1 VTAPLVV
8 AEVGGNHR
16 GDINT
21 ARRMIEIAGLYCTE
35 HFQLGGDRPG
45 VAVKFQKRTV
55 SLKPSDYE
63 RPHPNPYYAYGD
75 SYGAHR
81 EALEFDAAQHDD
93 LRDCAE
99 AFGVTYACSVWD
111 IPAAEEVARLDPAWI
126 KVPSAHN
133 LDWPLIE
140 WLADWG
146 GPLHISLGMTLRSE
160 ADTLVEL
167 LTRMGAA
174 RRTTLYHCT
183 SDYPVRTEDVRMDEI
198 DTLKARYGGDV
209 AGFGFSG
216 HHHGIA
222 VDMVAASK
230 GVSHIERHYTL
241 NRTWRGTDHSA
252 SLEPDGIRK
261 LVRGVEEVHRARGTK
276 GDTGLLDTERV
287 QRDKLKHTETA

>member
-1 VTAPLVV
+1 MVV

-16 GDINT
+16 GEMRT
-21 ARRMIEIAGLYCTE
+21 ARRMIEIAGSYCTE
-35 HFQLGGDRPG
+35 HFQLGGVRPL

-55 SLKPSDYE
+55 GLKPSDYQ
-63 RPHPNPYYAYGD
+63 RPHPNPYHAYGD

-81 EALEFDAAQHDD
+81 EALEFDASQHED

-133 LDWPLIE
+133 LDLPLIE

-146 GPLHISLGMTLRSE
+146 GSLHISLGMTLRSE
-160 ADTLVEL
+160 ADQLVKF
-167 LTRMGAA
+167 LTRLGAA
-174 RRTTLYHCT
+174 KRTTLYHCT
-183 SDYPVRTEDVRMDEI
+183 SDYPVRTEDVRLDEI

-222 VDMVAASK
+222 VDMVAASL

-261 LVRGVEEVHRARGTK
+261 LIRGVEEVHRARGTK
-276 GDTGLLDTERV
+276 GHTGLLDTERV
-287 QRDKLKHTETA
+287 QREKLKHHE